1 MANNNE
7 FLTMNLKSTCLATVH
22 TDDFS
27 LAASF
32 STGGNSVLTI
42 DITVLDGWVI
52 GAKVAKTTLTGT
64 IITSRTIGEVVSTSC
79 TLTFGTF
86 SVINKYMIR
95 ISGTKRFENRNMIR

>member
-7 FLTMNLKSTCLATVH
+7 FLTMNLKSTCLAAVH

-42 DITVLDGWVI
+42 DITVLDGWII
-52 GAKVAKTTLTGT
+52 GAKGAESTLTST
-64 IITSRTIGEVVSTSC
+64 IEFGRTFITKEIFASCAFTFRAHVSEKKLNWMCEHKMAT
-79 TLTFGTF
+79 
-86 SVINKYMIR
+86 M
-95 ISGTKRFENRNMIR
+95 